1 MVLRN
6 VYNAPGGLKKTVR
19 DIVLKEGLAQ
29 LIGLLIHMCKSRQV
43 RQLGTQRLRECLHVK
58 KYFRKG
64 NLFLKESSVSSSTT
78 KPFITNK
85 IRQVRD
91 RNHNQDSGTQTTS
104 FMYSCSRSNLQ
115 ENLILSRLL
124 LLLFSWQLQSFFF
137 SVLIAI
143 MPQNPNVH

>member
-64 NLFLKESSVSSSTT
+64 NLFLKESFVSSSTT
-78 KPFITNK
+78 KPFIANKNK
-85 IRQVRD
+85 IGQ
-91 RNHNQDSGTQTTS
+91 TQTTIKIRVHRQLVLCTLVQGQIFRYIFFHIS
-104 FMYSCSRSNLQ
+104 FYCF
-115 ENLILSRLL
+115 
-124 LLLFSWQLQSFFF
+124 FSWQLQSFFF
-137 SVLIAI
+137 SVLIAT